1 MRHAIHTWR
10 LSTLFCILF
19 PVVVVKSSFQGS
31 EFLLAFPSSRPTNS
45 SFQQRLSL
53 ANSDEVLVTVN
64 VTLVKNLTALWFGQ
78 ISLGVGQGCF
88 SDCFN
93 ESLASSSSRLGGV
106 LARISSS
113 GRIVVLAHS
122 VSAGS
127 DYDSFLAVPTANLS
141 QTYKALAECPSG
153 SCLLVVASAAAKVNV
168 TITFCLSSK
177 NKTPLASF
185 SYNKTYFNGSSLT
198 VTLNSWDTLEIITDS
213 VNLSGSVIQSSGKV
227 AVFSGTLTLS
237 NNVINDFNIEQVAP
251 TNLLGTEYV
260 VVDCPT
266 PGSSTDVKI
275 VYTESNTS
283 LNIDTNV
290 LTLKTNNDCI
300 EYYSF
305 KQHGAAV
312 IKSNKPVIVQLMYS
326 GDNLVMTPTQNW
338 GSYYVTVPSSP
349 CKVIL
354 TTRSNC
360 SSGFSFNGVLE
371 NGLSWT
377 PIGDGSFKFAVKALS
392 EYGTWVNI
400 SVINCTFSG
409 IVNSPLKSSML
420 WSLGWGPDY
429 VPPSLT
435 TTSTTAA
442 QTSITRVSTA
452 GAASTTKA
460 PTSTTTVASS
470 TSQTDSTTTTI
481 SLTTSSNT
489 TSTTSSTN
497 DLTTTSPDT
506 TSTSTSPNT
515 TSTSTFA
522 NTTSTTT
529 SRNTTSTTTSPNT
542 TSSTVSPNTTSTTVS
557 PNTTSTT
564 TTPNTTSTTVSPN
577 TTSTTTSPNTTSTT
591 TSPNTTST
599 TTSSNTTST
608 TASTTSPTS
617 KSISTLTNT
626 TSTSPN
632 SASTTTSPNT
642 TSTTTSPNT
651 PSTKLSSNIS
661 STTPFIKTSPNTIS
675 TTTTTPSPNTTS
687 TTTSRITSPSSAK
700 SFTILNTSNIDLLP
714 AANPSTFTQEAQ
726 TPLTSATTSSSAT
739 QSGSA
744 TTLNSGTPMSERVVC
759 PCTCSYASNKPHF
772 YEYVQKKDAMSE
784 DIVSHLKVLGKDQ
797 LAQRRLKFS
806 MENHSVS
813 ETCLGGTTFLLCIG
827 LLVLGICA
835 TDIVKMASRFKELL
849 INHNNN
855 IVKPVNELK

>member
-78 ISLGVGQGCF
+78 ISLDVGQGCF

-185 SYNKTYFNGSSLT
+185 SYNNKTYFNGSSLT

-213 VNLSGSVIQSSGKV
+213 VNLSGSVIQSTGKV

-354 TTRSNC
+354 TARSNC
-360 SSGFSFNGVLE
+360 SSGFSFNGVLD

-564 TTPNTTSTTVSPN
+564 TSPN
-577 TTSTTTSPNTTSTT
+577 TTSIT

-617 KSISTLTNT
+617 KSITTLTNT

-632 SASTTTSPNT
+632 TASTTTSPNT
-642 TSTTTSPNT
+642 TSTTTPSNT
-651 PSTKLSSNIS
+651 PSTKYHPI
-661 STTPFIKTSPNTIS
+661 FH
-675 TTTTTPSPNTTS
+675 
-687 TTTSRITSPSSAK
+687 
-700 SFTILNTSNIDLLP
+700 
-714 AANPSTFTQEAQ
+714 Q
-726 TPLTSATTSSSAT
+726 
-739 QSGSA
+739 
-744 TTLNSGTPMSERVVC
+744 
-759 PCTCSYASNKPHF
+759 PH
-772 YEYVQKKDAMSE
+772 
-784 DIVSHLKVLGKDQ
+784 HL
-797 LAQRRLKFS
+797 
-806 MENHSVS
+806 
-813 ETCLGGTTFLLCIG
+813 
-827 LLVLGICA
+827 
-835 TDIVKMASRFKELL
+835 
-849 INHNNN
+849 
-855 IVKPVNELK
+855 